1 LFLWRL
7 GSTQKAYLQQAGLP
21 AAGRE
26 EATIWSSEEVFGG
39 GCFMS
44 WLGRRKAG
52 LYKGI

>member
-1 LFLWRL
+1 MGLWKL
-7 GSTQKAYLQQAGLP
+7 EALPVGLQIP
-21 AAGRE
+21 CCIYPEIE
-26 EATIWSSEEVFGG
+26 EKATIWSSEEVFGG